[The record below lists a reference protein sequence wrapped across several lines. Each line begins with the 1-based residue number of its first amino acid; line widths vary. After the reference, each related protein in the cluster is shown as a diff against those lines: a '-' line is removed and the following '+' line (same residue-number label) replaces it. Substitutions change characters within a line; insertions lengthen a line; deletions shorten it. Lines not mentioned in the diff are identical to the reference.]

1 MTEASALKPPVLILI
16 DERSD
21 MAEKSFTEAL
31 KDLQNAAAE
40 IGRQATILE
49 DSLRLFD
56 EGMKEAEYCRKI
68 LDSAEQ
74 KIQLYENGEIKD
86 AQL

>member
-1 MTEASALKPPVLILI
+1 MGDKT
-16 DERSD
+16 
-21 MAEKSFTEAL
+21 FTESLEKL
-31 KDLQNAAAE
+31 KNAAAE
-40 IGRQATILE
+40 IGKQATGLE

-56 EGMKEAEYCRKI
+56 EGMKEAEFCKSI

-86 AQL
+86 A